1 MGAAPAPPVKG
12 TAMII
17 NSETLDLAFRGFKTV
32 HTDAFEAAPAFKDR
46 IAMTVPSTSR
56 DETYGW
62 LGQFPQLREWIG
74 PRHVK
79 NLTAHGFTIQN
90 RKFEATIA
98 VKRDDIADD
107 KLGLF
112 KPMFSEMGQ
121 ASRRHPEELVFSLLK
136 PEAKL
141 SGPVPA
147 AGWIKDLKA
156 EPSGIWGRVE
166 WTATARELIR
176 NREYRYLSPSFL
188 FHPKTQ
194 AIMKLKGAGLPPGA
208 LND

>member
-32 HTDAFEAAPAFKDR
+32 YTDAFEAAPAFKDR

-136 PEAKL
+136 AGFA
-141 SGPVPA
+141 STCYDGQFFFDTDHPVVIGDGA
-147 AGWIKDLKA
+147 TITVSNMQAGSD
-156 EPSGIWGRVE
+156 
-166 WTATARELIR
+166 T
-176 NREYRYLSPSFL
+176 
-188 FHPKTQ
+188 
-194 AIMKLKGAGLPPGA
+194 
-208 LND
+208 